1 MAKQSSIQKNNKRQ
15 LMVKKFYEKR
25 LNLKKK
31 ISDKNLSLDERF
43 KLQTKIND
51 LPRDGSGVRVRNR
64 CKLTGRTRGVY
75 RKFRLSRIKIRE
87 LSMAGLLPG
96 VVKSSW

>member
-1 MAKQSSIQKNNKRQ
+1 MAKQSSIQKNNKRK
-15 LMVKKFYEKR
+15 LIVKKFREKR

-31 ISDKNLSLDERF
+31 LNDKNISMEERF
-43 KLQTKIND
+43 KLQAIIND
-51 LPRDGSGVRVRNR
+51 LPRDGSRVRVRNR
-64 CKLTGRTRGVY
+64 CELTGRARGVY
-75 RKFRLSRIKIRE
+75 RKFGLSRIKLRE

>member
-1 MAKQSSIQKNNKRQ
+1 MAKQSSIQKNNKRK
-15 LMVKKFYEKR
+15 LMVKKFTNRR

-31 ISDKNLSLDERF
+31 IYDKNISMEERF
-43 KLQTKIND
+43 KIQAKISE
-51 LPRDGSGVRVRNR
+51 LPRDGSRVRVRNR
-64 CKLTGRTRGVY
+64 CELTGRTRGVY
-75 RKFRLSRIKIRE
+75 RKFGLSRIKIRE